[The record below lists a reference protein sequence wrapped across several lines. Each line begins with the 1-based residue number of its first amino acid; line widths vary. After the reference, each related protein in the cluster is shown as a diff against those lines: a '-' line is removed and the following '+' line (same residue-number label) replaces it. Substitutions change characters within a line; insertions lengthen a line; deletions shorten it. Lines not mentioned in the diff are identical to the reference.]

1 MNVNEVPQDD
11 EGILKAGK
19 TREVCYATD
28 ANGNYTQVLSLGW
41 KPKYD
46 AMRQAWEQVNEKTE
60 EIRIQV
66 LQGKLSSI
74 AYYLEKNL
82 MTPALLAQYTGFARW
97 RVKRHLKPAVFKKL
111 KLEVLQKYA
120 EVFNLSVEELKQ
132 V

>member
-82 MTPALLAQYTGFARW
+82 MTARW